1 MNLDF
6 DFRPLLIFAVI
17 AFIAAIS
24 LGGGVF
30 FMWKRADTKYDEGYK
45 QGAIDMYN
53 GVIRIE
59 EVQDTTR
66 TLIIVDQDK

>member
-1 MNLDF
+1 MNLDL

-17 AFIAAIS
+17 ASIVAAL

-59 EVQDTTR
+59 EAQDTTK
-66 TLIIVDQDK
+66 TLIIVDQNK